1 MAGEAGNV
9 EVTLTVPKMT
19 PPKGRQNVVV
29 WGTSP
34 DKMEKR
40 VELETNAA
48 AVELTVPVDGAS
60 GVTKVYYQLKNEP
73 VAQQ

>member
-1 MAGEAGNV
+1 M
-9 EVTLTVPKMT
+9 
-19 PPKGRQNVVV
+19 VV